1 MTHSPKLADISNHQ
15 PTRQDSFASAPKWS
29 RILRSSS
36 GSKEAL
42 LVHAGQKRA
51 FVVDFDQVEVRN
63 KKYIVSQDEK
73 ENYEILAAAGPQ
85 PCQGL

>member
-1 MTHSPKLADISNHQ
+1 MAPELADISNHQ
-15 PTRQDSFASAPKWS
+15 PTRQDSFALAPKWS

-42 LVHAGQKRA
+42 LEHAGQKRA
-51 FVVDFDQVEVRN
+51 FVVDSDQVEVPN

-73 ENYEILAAAGPQ
+73 ENYEILVTSGYQ